1 MNLKLWAR
9 QGGAIARLELKRFFA
24 ARRWVGVYAV
34 ALAPVIMTLIGSQ
47 MVRALRDQP
56 VGSLS
61 QAYANLFQLF
71 ILRFGIF
78 ISCGVILSQA
88 FRGEILEKTLHF
100 YLLAPARREVIA
112 VGKYVAGDVF
122 VAGLFTAAT
131 VASLLLIYS
140 ANPAFSSFFLEGEGL
155 RHLAEYVSVTVL
167 ASIAYGSIFLL
178 TGLLFKNP
186 GVPAFF
192 FLVWESLNFALPASF
207 QKISVVHY
215 LLALLPVVIDR
226 GPFAVVTEPTSPI
239 FGIPILLAVTAVF
252 VAVAA
257 WTVRYTQITY
267 SAD

>member
-1 MNLKLWAR
+1 MNWGMWVR
-9 QGGAIARLELKRFFA
+9 QTGAIAQLELQRFFA
-24 ARRWVGVYAV
+24 ARRWAGVYIV
-34 ALAPVIMTLIGSQ
+34 ALAPVIMTLVASRIAP
-47 MVRALRDQP
+47 VRLEP
-56 VGSLS
+56 LESLS
-61 QAYANLFQLF
+61 QGYAAVFQLF

-100 YLLAPARREVIA
+100 YLLAPVRRELIA
-112 VGKYVAGDVF
+112 IGKYAAGVVF
-122 VAGLFTAAT
+122 VAVLYTAAT
-131 VASLLLIYS
+131 IASHLLIYS
-140 ANPAFSSFFLEGEGL
+140 ANPAFSSFFFEGGGL
-155 RHLAEYVSVTVL
+155 RHLAEYVAVTIL

-192 FLVWESLNFALPASF
+192 LLAWESLNFALPSTL
-207 QKISVVHY
+207 QKVSVVHY
-215 LLALLPVVIDR
+215 LQALLPVAIDR

-239 FGIPILLAVTAVF
+239 FGIPILLAAAAIF
-252 VAVAA
+252 LAISA